1 MELKDFIKNTLA
13 EIITAIKEGQ
23 SETEIGG
30 YINPSTDSI
39 VSSNGQTLYTSP
51 ITNVDFD
58 IAISE
63 SNNNSGGIGISVISP
78 ITMGYKNNSINNEI
92 SRIKFSIP
100 LSLPSNKSY
109 NKKHG

>member
-23 SETEIGG
+23 SETEIGS
-30 YINPSTDSI
+30 YINPSNGSI
-39 VSSNGQTLYTSP
+39 VSSNGQTLYTSA

-63 SNNNSGGIGISVISP
+63 SNNNSGRIGISVVSP
-78 ITMGYKNNSINNEI
+78 L
-92 SRIKFSIP
+92 P
-100 LSLPSNKSY
+100 LSRL
-109 NKKHG
+109 